1 MINSAVAGIVFANV
15 NDDLLKKLT
24 SRRSMASVPF
34 GARYRLIDF
43 PLSNLV
49 NAGAKSVGIV
59 TKENYRSLM
68 DHIGNGIYWDLDRRN
83 GGLFLLPPYITSG
96 ARRYNGTID
105 ALYGAMDYIKH
116 CKSEYIVLCNADVLA
131 NVDISSAIE
140 THIGNSADITLIYH
154 KGNIPVNN
162 GETMMLEMNDYNVVT
177 GISLDGGKDEQVNY
191 SIGYTIISRELLL
204 SLVKEAH
211 DNDVVSFNREV
222 LANKVKQLKIIG
234 FEHSGYVTFMNGTD
248 SYYKTSMDLL
258 DPEIRKQLFNRER
271 PIYTKTR
278 DDMPTRYGTKSQ
290 VKNSLIAAG
299 CVIEGTVINSVLFRG
314 VKVEKGA
321 VVKNCIL
328 MQETKVGA
336 NAQLDNV
343 IADKNAVIG
352 EEMILKGTAKKRF
365 FIKKNE
371 VV

>member
-15 NDDLLKKLT
+15 NDNLLKKLT

-49 NAGAKSVGIV
+49 NAGAKSVGII

-68 DHIGNGIYWDLDRRN
+68 DHVGNGIYWDLDRKN

-96 ARRYNGTID
+96 AKRYNGTID
-105 ALYGAMDYIKH
+105 ALYGAMDYISH

-131 NVDISSAIE
+131 NVDISTAIE

-154 KGNIPVNN
+154 KGNVPANN
-162 GETMMLEMNDYNVVT
+162 GETMSLKMDEYNVVT
-177 GISLDGGKDEQVNY
+177 DILLDDGNAEESNY
-191 SIGYTIISRELLL
+191 SIGYTIISRDLLMNLVEEAYNNDL
-204 SLVKEAH
+204 S
-211 DNDVVSFNREV
+211 SFNREV
-222 LANKVKQLKIIG
+222 LAEKVKNLKMVG
-234 FEHSGYVTFMNGTD
+234 FEHSGYVTFMNSTN

-258 DPEIRKQLFNRER
+258 NPEIRKQLFNRER

-278 DDMPTRYGTKSQ
+278 NDMPTRYGTKSQ

-299 CVIEGTVINSVLFRG
+299 CVIEGTVINSILFRG

-321 VVKNCIL
+321 VVKNSIL

-336 NAQLDNV
+336 NSQLDNV
-343 IADKNAVIG
+343 IADKNAAIG
-352 EEMILKGTAKKRF
+352 EEMILKGTASKRF